1 MGSLPFID
9 KVPVPR
15 CGGVDG
21 CGFEYGGGDS
31 DTEWTVDN
39 VGMASDPSYIGHTGE
54 FIGLGVDIENVLHGK
69 EGAEEVSRGGMD
81 NSFGFTGGSG
91 GL

>member
-15 CGGVDG
+15 CSGVDG
-21 CGFEYGGGDS
+21 CRFEHGSGDS

-39 VGMASDPSYIGHTGE
+39 VGMTSDPSYIGHTSE
-54 FIGLGVDIENVLHGK
+54 FIGFGVDIENVLHGQ
-69 EGAEEVSRGGMD
+69 EGAEEVSSGRVD
-81 NSFGFTGGSG
+81 DSFGFTGGSR